1 MCFPPIFPASMSE
14 GHQSHQSGKLKQ
26 ANKKHKKIGH
36 SSKRG
41 VDRKNALGGRVVGK
55 PVKNNRK
62 KFPTKDIEG
71 QGRANRLNRAR
82 QISNERRKHMLLKRR
97 FGAGSN
103 SGAPKILCILGLGHT
118 ADELAYQIRTLI
130 LGTADR
136 TPHDAIKV
144 PGFASTMLVERF
156 KSRFTVL
163 TPPSSDSV
171 AVLDAAKVAD
181 VLVVVVEASNDA
193 STYTNNLGVDNL
205 CCLRAQGLPNVVGVQ
220 VDLSAL
226 PKKQRGAGRKL
237 GLRFF
242 ETELGANSKVVDVE
256 RGNAQGKEDVALLL
270 CCSVALLLCCSVAL
284 LLVFFLLLLPSFF
297 SKSADHSAIL
307 LFLHLL
313 FFLFPFSIPF
323 SVQTAASALLCRI
336 FSETPSKDLTFRKCR
351 SYMLVDDFVPVPA
364 TLDNGQVIHGSAP
377 GTDLR
382 VSGYVRGVP
391 LNVNSLVHLTGIG
404 TYRLRRI
411 EHAQDPHPRKIPR
424 NGAAAA
430 TKKMAASNILAVADS
445 SLQDSLV
452 QTAEPDQLMGEQSF
466 ISDAEL
472 QEADLRY
479 DPATG
484 GKVEELS
491 IHQAWIQ
498 AAKDAIRSR
507 AEHEE
512 AEGLYMDDD
521 EDMEGG
527 GGLSSLL
534 QSRFGDV
541 SDDDDDDDDEPVLGA
556 LDGRGNP
563 IGRGAASLYAPSEL
577 GDMEVDEDDDDRNKS
592 AAEVREEAMRMRER
606 RQEDDVRFPDE
617 VDTPID
623 VPALLHLLHLATL

>member
-1 MCFPPIFPASMSE
+1 MSE

-270 CCSVALLLCCSVAL
+270 CCSVV
-284 LLVFFLLLLPSFF
+284 VFFLPSSFF
-297 SKSADHSAIL
+297 
-307 LFLHLL
+307 LFLHVRTKVLTILL
-313 FFLFPFSIPF
+313 SFCFVIFFFSFFYIFLRTNSCLCTFVSYSLRDTLERFDF
-323 SVQTAASALLCRI
+323 SQVSQLHACRRFCTSTI
-336 FSETPSKDLTFRKCR
+336 
-351 SYMLVDDFVPVPA
+351 
-364 TLDNGQVIHGSAP
+364 N
-377 GTDLR
+377 
-382 VSGYVRGVP
+382 VR
-391 LNVNSLVHLTGIG
+391 
-404 TYRLRRI
+404 
-411 EHAQDPHPRKIPR
+411 
-424 NGAAAA
+424 
-430 TKKMAASNILAVADS
+430 
-445 SLQDSLV
+445 
-452 QTAEPDQLMGEQSF
+452 
-466 ISDAEL
+466 
-472 QEADLRY
+472 
-479 DPATG
+479 
-484 GKVEELS
+484 
-491 IHQAWIQ
+491 
-498 AAKDAIRSR
+498 
-507 AEHEE
+507 
-512 AEGLYMDDD
+512 
-521 EDMEGG
+521 
-527 GGLSSLL
+527 
-534 QSRFGDV
+534 
-541 SDDDDDDDDEPVLGA
+541 
-556 LDGRGNP
+556 
-563 IGRGAASLYAPSEL
+563 
-577 GDMEVDEDDDDRNKS
+577 
-592 AAEVREEAMRMRER
+592 
-606 RQEDDVRFPDE
+606 
-617 VDTPID
+617 
-623 VPALLHLLHLATL
+623 